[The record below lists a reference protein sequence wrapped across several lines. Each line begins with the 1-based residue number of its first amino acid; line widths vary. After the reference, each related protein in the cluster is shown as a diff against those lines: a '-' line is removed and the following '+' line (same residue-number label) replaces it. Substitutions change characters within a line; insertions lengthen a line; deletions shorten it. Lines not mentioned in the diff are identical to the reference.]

1 MMNGFPSP
9 RPARPMSI
17 KEITNAAEDFEFR
30 TTIPFKYWARSADTL
45 FQEALFALQDRD
57 IRKAYQMLWRH
68 SVLVLQH
75 LKTHPDA
82 KLPENKALTKPLFN
96 RQQKEVFGLL
106 EELKP
111 QIDRDYNEWKS
122 MNASKRTTTTT
133 TTTTADDNDDETAKR
148 PSSYD
153 EFAARDPT
161 LSGNAKIL
169 DAADNQELAVSLAQ
183 RDFKRRDAARKAT
196 RQAGVTEEEERERRK
211 GGRWEDWEQFG
222 GPTTAAT
229 DDDEIRRQIEATRR
243 RLDGTDQGRRDDDG
257 FGQSQA
263 PSYQRPAPP
272 PVASPNYSYHYPSI
286 SRPRAVEW
294 EATPLEPQRT
304 YAPTPPQPPKP
315 PKEGFTT
322 LRQELD
328 AAAAPPP
335 MRPVKDPLPAYEPLT
350 TGTAAAAAAQD
361 VPELPGKE
369 LVAPPSAKERLTFR
383 PAAYLENGD
392 PIRPVFLPTQ
402 LRDRFL
408 SIASENTRKGLE
420 MCGILCGRP
429 VNNALFISCLLIPE
443 QKSTPDTCETENEST
458 MLDYC
463 INEDLLMVGWIH
475 THPTQTC
482 FMSSR
487 DLHTQAGY
495 QVMMPESIAIVC
507 SPRHQPS
514 YGIFRLTNPPGLTHI
529 LQCTKSETFHQHS
542 IDNLY
547 TMAQNPPGHVYHSDK
562 LDFYVKDLRPKR

>member
-1 MMNGFPSP
+1 MNGPLSP

-17 KEITNAAEDFEFR
+17 KEITNAAEYFEFR

-45 FQEALFALQDRD
+45 FQEATFALQDRD

-68 SVLVLQH
+68 SVLVLSH

-82 KLPENKALTKPLFN
+82 KLPENKALTKPLFK
-96 RQQKEVFGLL
+96 RQQEEVFGLL
-106 EELKP
+106 ESLKP
-111 QIDRDYNEWKS
+111 QIDRDYSEWQQ
-122 MNASKRTTTTT
+122 MNASQKK
-133 TTTTADDNDDETAKR
+133 AEPEKR

-196 RQAGVTEEEERERRK
+196 RQAGVSEEEEQERRK

-222 GPTTAAT
+222 NPAAAVAT
-229 DDDEIRRQIEATRR
+229 DEDEIRRQIEATRR
-243 RLDGTDQGRRDDDG
+243 RLDGTDGGRQEDIRT
-257 FGQSQA
+257 SRA
-263 PSYQRPAPP
+263 PVPP
-272 PVASPNYSYHYPSI
+272 PRPPPPSYSYHYPSI

-294 EATPLEPQRT
+294 DSAPLEPKRT
-304 YAPTPPQPPKP
+304 YTPSLPQPPKP
-315 PKEGFTT
+315 PKEDFTI

-328 AAAAPPP
+328 AAPPSRPGKEPLPSYIPPP
-335 MRPVKDPLPAYEPLT
+335 IPDSVPR
-350 TGTAAAAAAQD
+350 D
-361 VPELPGKE
+361 VPELPAKE
-369 LVAPPSAKERLTFR
+369 EMMPPPSAKERLTFR

-402 LRDRFL
+402 LREAFL
-408 SIASENTRKGLE
+408 NIAADNTLKGLE

-429 VNNALFISCLLIPE
+429 VNNALFINCLLIPQ
-443 QKSTPDTCETENEST
+443 QKSTPDTCETENESA

-529 LQCTKSETFHQHS
+529 LQCTQTQTFHQHS
-542 IDNLY
+542 IDDLY
-547 TMAQNPPGHVYHSDK
+547 TTASNPPGHVYHSDK
-562 LDFYVKDLRPKR
+562 LDFYVKDLRPNR

>member
-1 MMNGFPSP
+1 MNGFPSP

-122 MNASKRTTTTT
+122 VNASKRTTT
-133 TTTTADDNDDETAKR
+133 ADDDETAKR

-222 GPTTAAT
+222 GPTTAAM

-263 PSYQRPAPP
+263 PSYQRPAPPPPPP

-328 AAAAPPP
+328 AAAPPP

-350 TGTAAAAAAQD
+350 TGTAAPQD

-369 LVAPPSAKERLTFR
+369 LVAAPSAKERLTFR

>member
-1 MMNGFPSP
+1 MNGPSSP

-45 FQEALFALQDRD
+45 FQEAPKATFALQDRD

-68 SVLVLQH
+68 SVLVLSH

-82 KLPENKALTKPLFN
+82 KLPENKALTKPLFK
-96 RQQKEVFGLL
+96 RQQEEVFGLL
-106 EELKP
+106 ESLKP
-111 QIDRDYNEWKS
+111 QIDRDYNEWQQ
-122 MNASKRTTTTT
+122 MNASQKK
-133 TTTTADDNDDETAKR
+133 AEPEKR

-196 RQAGVTEEEERERRK
+196 RQAGVSEEEEQERRK

-222 GPTTAAT
+222 NPAAAVAT
-229 DDDEIRRQIEATRR
+229 DEDEIRRQIEATRR
-243 RLDGTDQGRRDDDG
+243 RLDGTDGGRQEDTRT
-257 FGQSQA
+257 SRA
-263 PSYQRPAPP
+263 PVPP
-272 PVASPNYSYHYPSI
+272 PRPPPPSYSYHYPSI
-286 SRPRAVEW
+286 TRPRAVEW
-294 EATPLEPQRT
+294 DSAPLEPKRT
-304 YAPTPPQPPKP
+304 YTPSLPQPPKP
-315 PKEGFTT
+315 PKEDFTI

-328 AAAAPPP
+328 AAPPSRPGKEPLPSYMPPP
-335 MRPVKDPLPAYEPLT
+335 ASDSVHR
-350 TGTAAAAAAQD
+350 D
-361 VPELPGKE
+361 VPELPAKE
-369 LVAPPSAKERLTFR
+369 EIMPPSSAKERLTFR

-402 LRDRFL
+402 LREAFL
-408 SIASENTRKGLE
+408 NIAADNTRKGLE

-429 VNNALFISCLLIPE
+429 VNNALFINCLLIPQ
-443 QKSTPDTCETENEST
+443 QKSTPDTCETENESA

-529 LQCTKSETFHQHS
+529 LQCTQTQTFHQHS
-542 IDNLY
+542 IDDLY
-547 TMAQNPPGHVYHSDK
+547 TTASNPPGHVYHSDK
-562 LDFYVKDLRPKR
+562 LDFYVKDLRPNR

>member
-1 MMNGFPSP
+1 MNGPSSP

-45 FQEALFALQDRD
+45 FQEATFALQDRD

-68 SVLVLQH
+68 SILVLSH

-82 KLPENKALTKPLFN
+82 KLPENKALTKPLFK
-96 RQQKEVFGLL
+96 RQQEEVFGLL
-106 EELKP
+106 ESLKP
-111 QIDRDYNEWKS
+111 QIDRDYNEWQQ
-122 MNASKRTTTTT
+122 MNASQKK
-133 TTTTADDNDDETAKR
+133 AEPEKS

-196 RQAGVTEEEERERRK
+196 RQAGVSEEEEQERRK

-222 GPTTAAT
+222 NPAAAVAT
-229 DDDEIRRQIEATRR
+229 DEDEIRRQIEATRR
-243 RLDGTDQGRRDDDG
+243 RLDGTDGGRQEDTRT
-257 FGQSQA
+257 SRA
-263 PSYQRPAPP
+263 PVPP
-272 PVASPNYSYHYPSI
+272 PRPPPPSYSYHYPSI

-294 EATPLEPQRT
+294 DSAPLEPKRT
-304 YAPTPPQPPKP
+304 YTPSLPQPPKP
-315 PKEGFTT
+315 PKEDFTI

-328 AAAAPPP
+328 AAPPSRPGKEPLPLYIPPP
-335 MRPVKDPLPAYEPLT
+335 TPDSVHR
-350 TGTAAAAAAQD
+350 D
-361 VPELPGKE
+361 VPELPAKE
-369 LVAPPSAKERLTFR
+369 EIMPPPSAKERLTFR

-402 LRDRFL
+402 LREAFL
-408 SIASENTRKGLE
+408 NIAADNTRKGLE

-429 VNNALFISCLLIPE
+429 VNNALFINCLLIPQ
-443 QKSTPDTCETENEST
+443 QKSTPDTCETENESA

-529 LQCTKSETFHQHS
+529 LQCTQTQTFHQHS
-542 IDNLY
+542 IDDLY
-547 TMAQNPPGHVYHSDK
+547 TTASNPPGHVYHSDK
-562 LDFYVKDLRPKR
+562 LDFYVKDLRPNR

>member
-1 MMNGFPSP
+1 MNGPSSP

-45 FQEALFALQDRD
+45 FQEATFALQDRD

-68 SVLVLQH
+68 SVLVLSH

-82 KLPENKALTKPLFN
+82 KLPENKALTKPLFK
-96 RQQKEVFGLL
+96 RQQEEVFGLL
-106 EELKP
+106 ESLKP
-111 QIDRDYNEWKS
+111 QIDRDYNEWQQ
-122 MNASKRTTTTT
+122 MNASQKK
-133 TTTTADDNDDETAKR
+133 AEPEKR

-196 RQAGVTEEEERERRK
+196 RQAGVSEEEEQERRK

-222 GPTTAAT
+222 NPAAAVAT
-229 DDDEIRRQIEATRR
+229 EEDEIRRQIEATRR
-243 RLDGTDQGRRDDDG
+243 RLDGTDGGRQEDART
-257 FGQSQA
+257 SRA
-263 PSYQRPAPP
+263 PVPP
-272 PVASPNYSYHYPSI
+272 PRPPPPSYSYHYPSI

-294 EATPLEPQRT
+294 DSAPLEPKRT
-304 YAPTPPQPPKP
+304 YTPSLPQPPKP
-315 PKEGFTT
+315 PKEDFTI

-328 AAAAPPP
+328 AAPPSRPGKEPLPSYIPPP
-335 MRPVKDPLPAYEPLT
+335 TPDSVHR
-350 TGTAAAAAAQD
+350 D
-361 VPELPGKE
+361 VPELPAKE
-369 LVAPPSAKERLTFR
+369 EIMPPPAAKERLTFR

-402 LRDRFL
+402 LREAFL
-408 SIASENTRKGLE
+408 NIAADNTRKGLE

-429 VNNALFISCLLIPE
+429 VNNALFINCLLIPQ
-443 QKSTPDTCETENEST
+443 QKSTPDTCETENESA

-529 LQCTKSETFHQHS
+529 LQCTQTQTFHQHS
-542 IDNLY
+542 IDDLY
-547 TMAQNPPGHVYHSDK
+547 TTASNPPGHVYHSDK
-562 LDFYVKDLRPKR
+562 LDFYVKDLRPNR

>member
-1 MMNGFPSP
+1 MNGPSSP

-17 KEITNAAEDFEFR
+17 KEITLAAEDFDFR

-45 FQEALFALQDRD
+45 FQEATFALQDRD

-68 SVLVLQH
+68 SILVLTH

-82 KLPENKALTKPLFN
+82 KLPENKALTKPLFD
-96 RQQKEVFGLL
+96 RQNKEVFGLL

-111 QIDRDYNEWKS
+111 QIDRDYKEWQS
-122 MNASKRTTTTT
+122 MSASKQRE
-133 TTTTADDNDDETAKR
+133 DDEFTTR
-148 PSSYD
+148 PTSYN

-183 RDFKRRDAARKAT
+183 RDYKRRDAARRAT
-196 RQAGVTEEEERERRK
+196 RQAGVSAEEEQERRK
-211 GGRWEDWEQFG
+211 GGRWEDWEQFSS
-222 GPTTAAT
+222 PATAASEEE
-229 DDDEIRRQIEATRR
+229 DIRRQIEATRR
-243 RLDGTDQGRRDDDG
+243 RLDGTDGGRDEDT
-257 FGQSQA
+257 FNTSQA
-263 PSYQRPAPP
+263 SNYQGQVPPLRAPPSY
-272 PVASPNYSYHYPSI
+272 SYNYPSI
-286 SRPRAVEW
+286 SRPRALEW
-294 EATPLEPQRT
+294 EASPLEPQRT
-304 YAPTPPQPPKP
+304 YTPPPPQPPKP
-315 PKEGFTT
+315 PKEDFTMM
-322 LRQELD
+322 RQELD
-328 AAAAPPP
+328 AAPP
-335 MRPVKDPLPAYEPLT
+335 MRPSKEPLT
-350 TGTAAAAAAQD
+350 SYRPPSTANALQGG
-361 VPELPGKE
+361 VPELPAKE
-369 LVAPPSAKERLTFR
+369 EVMPPAAKERLAFK

-402 LRDRFL
+402 LRDTFL
-408 SIASENTRKGLE
+408 NIASENTRRGLE

-443 QKSTPDTCETENEST
+443 QKCTPDTCETENESS

-463 INEDLLMVGWIH
+463 INEDLLVVGWIH

-507 SPRHQPS
+507 SPRHSPS
-514 YGIFRLTNPPGLTHI
+514 YGIFRLTNPPGLPHI
-529 LQCTKSETFHQHS
+529 LQCTASETFHQHS

-547 TMAQNPPGHVYHSDK
+547 TGAKNPPGHVYHSEK

>member
-1 MMNGFPSP
+1 MNGPSSP

-17 KEITNAAEDFEFR
+17 KEITDAAEDFEFR

-45 FQEALFALQDRD
+45 FQEATFALQDRD
-57 IRKAYQMLWRH
+57 VRKAYQMLWRH
-68 SVLVLQH
+68 SILVLQH

-96 RQQKEVFGLL
+96 RQQKEVFALL
-106 EELKP
+106 EGLKP
-111 QIDRDYNEWKS
+111 QIDRDYNEWRL
-122 MNASKRTTTTT
+122 MTASKKK
-133 TTTTADDNDDETAKR
+133 ADDETAKR

-196 RQAGVTEEEERERRK
+196 RQAGVSEEEEQERRK

-222 GPTTAAT
+222 GPATAATVATT
-229 DDDEIRRQIEATRR
+229 DDDEIRGQIEATRR
-243 RLDGTDQGRRDDDG
+243 RLDGTDQGRDDASARY
-257 FGQSQA
+257 SQA
-263 PSYQRPAPP
+263 SYRSSVPPPRAPP
-272 PVASPNYSYHYPSI
+272 SHSYNYPSI

-294 EATPLEPQRT
+294 EATPLEPQRAYT
-304 YAPTPPQPPKP
+304 PQPPQPPKP
-315 PKEGFTT
+315 PKEDFTT

-328 AAAAPPP
+328 AAAPP
-335 MRPVKDPLPAYEPLT
+335 MRPGKDPLPSYESASAGMLR
-350 TGTAAAAAAQD
+350 QD
-361 VPELPGKE
+361 VPELPAKE
-369 LVAPPSAKERLTFR
+369 EVVAPSAKERLTFR

-402 LRDRFL
+402 LKDKFL

-495 QVMMPESIAIVC
+495 QVMMPESIAI
-507 SPRHQPS
+507 
-514 YGIFRLTNPPGLTHI
+514 
-529 LQCTKSETFHQHS
+529 CTRSETFHQHS

-547 TMAQNPPGHVYHSDK
+547 TKAQNPPGHVYHSDK
-562 LDFYVKDLRPKR
+562 LDFYVKDLRPNQ

>member
-1 MMNGFPSP
+1 MNGPSSP

-45 FQEALFALQDRD
+45 FQEATFALQDRD

-68 SVLVLQH
+68 SVLVLSH

-82 KLPENKALTKPLFN
+82 KLPENKALTKPLFK
-96 RQQKEVFGLL
+96 RQQEEVFGLL
-106 EELKP
+106 ESLKP
-111 QIDRDYNEWKS
+111 QIDRDYNEWQQ
-122 MNASKRTTTTT
+122 MNASQKK
-133 TTTTADDNDDETAKR
+133 AEPEKR

-196 RQAGVTEEEERERRK
+196 RQAGVSEEEEQERRK

-222 GPTTAAT
+222 NPAAAVAT
-229 DDDEIRRQIEATRR
+229 DEDEIRRQIEATRR
-243 RLDGTDQGRRDDDG
+243 RLDGTDGGRQEDTRT
-257 FGQSQA
+257 SRA
-263 PSYQRPAPP
+263 PVPP
-272 PVASPNYSYHYPSI
+272 PRPPPPSYSYHYPSI

-294 EATPLEPQRT
+294 DSAPLEPKRT
-304 YAPTPPQPPKP
+304 YTPSLPQPPKP
-315 PKEGFTT
+315 PKEDFTI

-328 AAAAPPP
+328 AAPPSRPGKEPLPSYIPPP
-335 MRPVKDPLPAYEPLT
+335 TPDSVHR
-350 TGTAAAAAAQD
+350 D
-361 VPELPGKE
+361 VPELPAKE
-369 LVAPPSAKERLTFR
+369 EIMPPPSAKERLTFR

-402 LRDRFL
+402 LREAFL
-408 SIASENTRKGLE
+408 NIAADNTRKGLE

-429 VNNALFISCLLIPE
+429 VNNALFINCLLIPQ
-443 QKSTPDTCETENEST
+443 QKSTPDTCETENESA

-529 LQCTKSETFHQHS
+529 LQCTQTQTFHQHS
-542 IDNLY
+542 IDDLY
-547 TMAQNPPGHVYHSDK
+547 TTASNPPGHVYHSDK
-562 LDFYVKDLRPKR
+562 LDFYVKDLRPNR

>member
-1 MMNGFPSP
+1 MNGPSSP

-45 FQEALFALQDRD
+45 FQEAPKATFALQDRD

-68 SVLVLQH
+68 SVLVLSH

-82 KLPENKALTKPLFN
+82 KLPENKALTKPLFK
-96 RQQKEVFGLL
+96 RQQEEVFGLL
-106 EELKP
+106 ESLKP
-111 QIDRDYNEWKS
+111 QIDRDYNEWQQ
-122 MNASKRTTTTT
+122 MNASQKK
-133 TTTTADDNDDETAKR
+133 AEPEKR

-196 RQAGVTEEEERERRK
+196 RQAGVSEEEEQERRK

-222 GPTTAAT
+222 NPAAAVAT
-229 DDDEIRRQIEATRR
+229 DEDEIRRQIEATRR
-243 RLDGTDQGRRDDDG
+243 RLDGTDGGRQEDTRT
-257 FGQSQA
+257 SRA
-263 PSYQRPAPP
+263 PVPP
-272 PVASPNYSYHYPSI
+272 PRPPPPSYSYHYPSI

-294 EATPLEPQRT
+294 DSAPLEPKRT
-304 YAPTPPQPPKP
+304 YTPSLPQPPKP
-315 PKEGFTT
+315 PKEDFTI

-328 AAAAPPP
+328 AAPPSRPGKEPLPSYIPPP
-335 MRPVKDPLPAYEPLT
+335 TPDSVHR
-350 TGTAAAAAAQD
+350 D
-361 VPELPGKE
+361 VPELPAKE
-369 LVAPPSAKERLTFR
+369 EIMPPPSAKERLTFR

-402 LRDRFL
+402 LREAFL
-408 SIASENTRKGLE
+408 NIAADNTRKGLE

-429 VNNALFISCLLIPE
+429 VNNALFINCLLIPQ
-443 QKSTPDTCETENEST
+443 QKSTPDTCETENESA

-529 LQCTKSETFHQHS
+529 LQCTQTQTFHQHS
-542 IDNLY
+542 IDDLY
-547 TMAQNPPGHVYHSDK
+547 TTASNPPGHVYHSDK
-562 LDFYVKDLRPKR
+562 LDFYVKDLRPNR

>member
-1 MMNGFPSP
+1 
-9 RPARPMSI
+9 
-17 KEITNAAEDFEFR
+17 
-30 TTIPFKYWARSADTL
+30 
-45 FQEALFALQDRD
+45 
-57 IRKAYQMLWRH
+57 MLWRH
-68 SVLVLQH
+68 SVLVLSH

-82 KLPENKALTKPLFN
+82 KLPENKALTKPLFK
-96 RQQKEVFGLL
+96 RQQEEVFGLL
-106 EELKP
+106 ESLKP
-111 QIDRDYNEWKS
+111 QIDHDYNEWQQ
-122 MNASKRTTTTT
+122 MNASQKK
-133 TTTTADDNDDETAKR
+133 AEPEKR

-153 EFAARDPT
+153 AFAARDPT

-196 RQAGVTEEEERERRK
+196 RQAGVSEEEEQERRK

-222 GPTTAAT
+222 NPAAAVAT
-229 DDDEIRRQIEATRR
+229 DEDEIRRQIEATRR
-243 RLDGTDQGRRDDDG
+243 RLDGTDGGRQEDTRT
-257 FGQSQA
+257 SRA
-263 PSYQRPAPP
+263 PVPP
-272 PVASPNYSYHYPSI
+272 PRPPPPSYSYHYPSI

-294 EATPLEPQRT
+294 DSAPLEPKRT
-304 YAPTPPQPPKP
+304 YTPSLPQPPKP
-315 PKEGFTT
+315 PKEDFTI

-328 AAAAPPP
+328 AAPPSRPGKEPLPSYIPPP
-335 MRPVKDPLPAYEPLT
+335 IPDSVPR
-350 TGTAAAAAAQD
+350 D
-361 VPELPGKE
+361 VPELPAKE
-369 LVAPPSAKERLTFR
+369 EIMPPQSAKERLTFR

-402 LRDRFL
+402 LREAFL
-408 SIASENTRKGLE
+408 NIAADNTRKGLE

-429 VNNALFISCLLIPE
+429 VNNALFINCLLIPQ
-443 QKSTPDTCETENEST
+443 QKSTPDTCETENESA

-514 YGIFRLTNPPGLTHI
+514 YVISLLPP
-529 LQCTKSETFHQHS
+529 EFE
-542 IDNLY
+542 
-547 TMAQNPPGHVYHSDK
+547 
-562 LDFYVKDLRPKR
+562 

>member
-1 MMNGFPSP
+1 MMNGPPSQ
-9 RPARPMSI
+9 RPARPMSV

-122 MNASKRTTTTT
+122 MNASQRT
-133 TTTTADDNDDETAKR
+133 ADDETAKR

-153 EFAARDPT
+153 GFAARDPT

-183 RDFKRRDAARKAT
+183 RDFKRRDAARRAT
-196 RQAGVTEEEERERRK
+196 RQAGVTEEEEQERRK
-211 GGRWEDWEQFG
+211 GGRWEDWEQLSS
-222 GPTTAAT
+222 PT

-243 RLDGTDQGRRDDDG
+243 RLDGADQGRDDDSLR
-257 FGQSQA
+257 QSQA
-263 PSYQRPAPP
+263 PSYGRPAPP
-272 PVASPNYSYHYPSI
+272 PNFSYHYPSI
-286 SRPRAVEW
+286 SRPRTLEW
-294 EATPLEPQRT
+294 EATPLEPRRA
-304 YAPTPPQPPKP
+304 YGPIPPQPPKP
-315 PKEGFTT
+315 PKEDFTI

-328 AAAAPPP
+328 AAPP
-335 MRPVKDPLPAYEPLT
+335 MRPGKTPLPSYEPSH
-350 TGTAAAAAAQD
+350 D
-361 VPELPGKE
+361 IPELPAKE
-369 LVAPPSAKERLTFR
+369 LAAAPSAKERLTFR

-402 LRDRFL
+402 LRDTFL

-443 QKSTPDTCETENEST
+443 QKSTPDTCETENESS

-547 TMAQNPPGHVYHSDK
+547 TKAQNPPGHVYHSDK
-562 LDFYVKDLRPKR
+562 LDFYVKDLRPNR

>member
-1 MMNGFPSP
+1 MNGPSSP

-45 FQEALFALQDRD
+45 FQEATFALQDRD

-68 SVLVLQH
+68 SVLVLSH

-82 KLPENKALTKPLFN
+82 KLPENKALTKPLFK
-96 RQQKEVFGLL
+96 RQQEEVFGLL
-106 EELKP
+106 ESLKP
-111 QIDRDYNEWKS
+111 QIDRDYNEWQQ
-122 MNASKRTTTTT
+122 MNASQKK
-133 TTTTADDNDDETAKR
+133 AEPEKR

-196 RQAGVTEEEERERRK
+196 RQAGVSEEEEQERRK

-222 GPTTAAT
+222 NPAAAVAT
-229 DDDEIRRQIEATRR
+229 DEDEIRRQIEATRR
-243 RLDGTDQGRRDDDG
+243 RLDGTDGGRQEDTRT
-257 FGQSQA
+257 SRA
-263 PSYQRPAPP
+263 PVPP
-272 PVASPNYSYHYPSI
+272 PRPPPPSYSYHYPSI

-294 EATPLEPQRT
+294 DSAPLEPKRT
-304 YAPTPPQPPKP
+304 YTASLPQPPKP
-315 PKEGFTT
+315 PKEDFTI

-328 AAAAPPP
+328 AAPPSRPGKEPLPSYLPPP
-335 MRPVKDPLPAYEPLT
+335 TPDSSHR
-350 TGTAAAAAAQD
+350 D
-361 VPELPGKE
+361 VPELPAKE
-369 LVAPPSAKERLTFR
+369 EIMPPPSAKERLTFR

-402 LRDRFL
+402 LREAFL
-408 SIASENTRKGLE
+408 NIAADNTRKGLE

-429 VNNALFISCLLIPE
+429 VNNALFINCLLIPQ
-443 QKSTPDTCETENEST
+443 QKSTPDTCETENESA

-529 LQCTKSETFHQHS
+529 LQCTQTQTFHQHS
-542 IDNLY
+542 IDDLY
-547 TMAQNPPGHVYHSDK
+547 TTASNPPGHVYHSDK
-562 LDFYVKDLRPKR
+562 LDFYVKDLRPNR

>member
-1 MMNGFPSP
+1 MNGPTSP

-17 KEITNAAEDFEFR
+17 KEITHAAEDFEFR

-45 FQEALFALQDRD
+45 FQEATFALQDHD

-68 SVLVLQH
+68 SVLVLNH

-106 EELKP
+106 ESLKP
-111 QIDRDYNEWKS
+111 QIDRDYNEWQL
-122 MNASKRTTTTT
+122 MNASKKK
-133 TTTTADDNDDETAKR
+133 ADDEESTQR
-148 PSSYD
+148 PSSY
-153 EFAARDPT
+153 EGFAARDPT

-183 RDFKRRDAARKAT
+183 RDFRRRDAARKAT
-196 RQAGVTEEEERERRK
+196 RQAGVSEEEEQERRK

-222 GPTTAAT
+222 GSAT
-229 DDDEIRRQIEATRR
+229 DEDEIRKQIEATRR
-243 RLDGTDQGRRDDDG
+243 RLDGTDGGRNEDSYRDSRG
-257 FGQSQA
+257 SAYHSQA
-263 PSYQRPAPP
+263 PPPRPP
-272 PVASPNYSYHYPSI
+272 PSYSYHYPSI

-294 EATPLEPQRT
+294 DATPLEPQRT
-304 YAPTPPQPPKP
+304 YTPPPQHQPPRP
-315 PKEGFTT
+315 PKGDFTVP
-322 LRQELD
+322 RQELD
-328 AAAAPPP
+328 AAPPS
-335 MRPVKDPLPAYEPLT
+335 RPGKEPLSAYQPSPT
-350 TGTAAAAAAQD
+350 PDQRHGD
-361 VPELPGKE
+361 VPELPAKE
-369 LVAPPSAKERLTFR
+369 EIVTPAAKERLTFR

-402 LRDRFL
+402 LRQAFL
-408 SIASENTRKGLE
+408 DIAAENTRKGLE

-429 VNNALFISCLLIPE
+429 VNNALFISCLIIPE
-443 QKSTPDTCETENEST
+443 QKSTPDTCETENESG

-507 SPRHQPS
+507 APRHSPS

-542 IDNLY
+542 VDNLY
-547 TMAQNPPGHVYHSDK
+547 TGAKNPPGHVYHSDK
-562 LDFYVKDLRPKR
+562 LEFYVKDLRPNR

>member
-1 MMNGFPSP
+1 MNGPSSP

-45 FQEALFALQDRD
+45 FQEATFALQDRD

-68 SVLVLQH
+68 SVLVLSH

-82 KLPENKALTKPLFN
+82 KLPENKALTKPLFK
-96 RQQKEVFGLL
+96 RQQEEVFGLL
-106 EELKP
+106 ESLKP
-111 QIDRDYNEWKS
+111 QIDRDYNEWQQ
-122 MNASKRTTTTT
+122 MNASQKK
-133 TTTTADDNDDETAKR
+133 AEPEKR

-196 RQAGVTEEEERERRK
+196 RQAGVSEEEEQERRK

-222 GPTTAAT
+222 NPAAAVAT
-229 DDDEIRRQIEATRR
+229 DEDEIRRQIEATRR
-243 RLDGTDQGRRDDDG
+243 RLDGTDGGRQEDTRT
-257 FGQSQA
+257 SRA
-263 PSYQRPAPP
+263 PVPP
-272 PVASPNYSYHYPSI
+272 PRPPPPSYSYHYPSI
-286 SRPRAVEW
+286 TRPRAVEW
-294 EATPLEPQRT
+294 DSAPLEPKRT
-304 YAPTPPQPPKP
+304 YTPSLPQPPKP
-315 PKEGFTT
+315 PKEDFTI

-328 AAAAPPP
+328 AAPPSRPGKEPLPSYMPPP
-335 MRPVKDPLPAYEPLT
+335 ASDSVHR
-350 TGTAAAAAAQD
+350 D
-361 VPELPGKE
+361 VPELPAKE
-369 LVAPPSAKERLTFR
+369 EIMPPSSAKERLTFR

-402 LRDRFL
+402 LREAFL
-408 SIASENTRKGLE
+408 NIAADNTRKGLE

-429 VNNALFISCLLIPE
+429 VNNALFINCLLIPQ
-443 QKSTPDTCETENEST
+443 QKSTPDTCETENESA

-529 LQCTKSETFHQHS
+529 LQCTQTQTFHQHS
-542 IDNLY
+542 IDDLY
-547 TMAQNPPGHVYHSDK
+547 TTASNPPGHVYHSDK
-562 LDFYVKDLRPKR
+562 LDFYVKDLRPNR

>member
-1 MMNGFPSP
+1 MNGPSSP

-45 FQEALFALQDRD
+45 FQEATFALQDRD

-68 SVLVLQH
+68 SVLVLSH

-82 KLPENKALTKPLFN
+82 KLPENKALTKPLFK
-96 RQQKEVFGLL
+96 RQQEEVFGLL
-106 EELKP
+106 ESLKP
-111 QIDRDYNEWKS
+111 QIDHDYNEWQQ
-122 MNASKRTTTTT
+122 MNASQKK
-133 TTTTADDNDDETAKR
+133 AEPEKR

-153 EFAARDPT
+153 AFAARDPT

-196 RQAGVTEEEERERRK
+196 RQAGVSEEEEQERRK

-222 GPTTAAT
+222 NPAAAVAT
-229 DDDEIRRQIEATRR
+229 DEDEIRRQIEATRR
-243 RLDGTDQGRRDDDG
+243 RLDGTDGGRQEDTRT
-257 FGQSQA
+257 SRA
-263 PSYQRPAPP
+263 PVPP
-272 PVASPNYSYHYPSI
+272 PRPPPPSYSYHYPSI

-294 EATPLEPQRT
+294 DSAPLEPKRT
-304 YAPTPPQPPKP
+304 YTPSLPQPPKP
-315 PKEGFTT
+315 PKEDFTI

-328 AAAAPPP
+328 AAPPSRPGKEPLPSYIPPP
-335 MRPVKDPLPAYEPLT
+335 IPDSVPR
-350 TGTAAAAAAQD
+350 D
-361 VPELPGKE
+361 VPELPAKE
-369 LVAPPSAKERLTFR
+369 EIMPPQSAKERLTFR

-402 LRDRFL
+402 LREAFL
-408 SIASENTRKGLE
+408 NIAADNTRKGLE

-429 VNNALFISCLLIPE
+429 VNNALFINCLLIPQ
-443 QKSTPDTCETENEST
+443 QKSTPDTCETENESA

-529 LQCTKSETFHQHS
+529 LQCTQTQTFHQHS
-542 IDNLY
+542 IDDLY
-547 TMAQNPPGHVYHSDK
+547 TTASNPPGHVYHSDK
-562 LDFYVKDLRPKR
+562 LDFYVKDLRPNR

>member
-1 MMNGFPSP
+1 MNGPSSP

-45 FQEALFALQDRD
+45 FQEAPKATFALQDRD

-68 SVLVLQH
+68 SVLVLSH

-82 KLPENKALTKPLFN
+82 KLPENKALTKPLFK
-96 RQQKEVFGLL
+96 RQQEEVFGLL
-106 EELKP
+106 ESLKP
-111 QIDRDYNEWKS
+111 QIDRDYNEWQQ
-122 MNASKRTTTTT
+122 MNAYQKK
-133 TTTTADDNDDETAKR
+133 AEPEKR

-196 RQAGVTEEEERERRK
+196 RQAGVSEEEEQERRK

-222 GPTTAAT
+222 NPAAGVAT
-229 DDDEIRRQIEATRR
+229 DEDEIRRQIEATRR
-243 RLDGTDQGRRDDDG
+243 RLDGTDGGRQEDTRT
-257 FGQSQA
+257 SRA
-263 PSYQRPAPP
+263 PVPP
-272 PVASPNYSYHYPSI
+272 PRPPPPSYSYHYPSI

-294 EATPLEPQRT
+294 DSAPLEPKRT
-304 YAPTPPQPPKP
+304 YTPSLPQPPKP
-315 PKEGFTT
+315 PKEDFTV

-328 AAAAPPP
+328 AAPPSRPGKEPLPSYMPPP
-335 MRPVKDPLPAYEPLT
+335 TPDSGHR
-350 TGTAAAAAAQD
+350 D
-361 VPELPGKE
+361 VPELPAKE
-369 LVAPPSAKERLTFR
+369 EIMPPPSAKERLTFR

-402 LRDRFL
+402 LREAFL
-408 SIASENTRKGLE
+408 NIAADNTRKGLE

-429 VNNALFISCLLIPE
+429 VNNALFINCLLIPQ
-443 QKSTPDTCETENEST
+443 QKSTPDTCETENESA

-529 LQCTKSETFHQHS
+529 LQCTQTQTFHQHS
-542 IDNLY
+542 IDDLY
-547 TMAQNPPGHVYHSDK
+547 TTASNPPGHVYHSDK
-562 LDFYVKDLRPKR
+562 LDFYVKDLRPNR

>member
-1 MMNGFPSP
+1 MNGPSSP

-45 FQEALFALQDRD
+45 FQEATFALQDRD

-68 SVLVLQH
+68 SILVLQH

-96 RQQKEVFGLL
+96 RQQQEVFGLL
-106 EELKP
+106 EALKP
-111 QIDRDYNEWKS
+111 QIDKDYKEWEL
-122 MNASKRTTTTT
+122 MNASKKK
-133 TTTTADDNDDETAKR
+133 AEEDEPPKR

-183 RDFKRRDAARKAT
+183 RDFKRRDAARRAT
-196 RQAGVTEEEERERRK
+196 RQAGVSEEEEQERRK

-222 GPTTAAT
+222 SPVAQSEEE
-229 DDDEIRRQIEATRR
+229 DIRRQIEATRR
-243 RLDGTDQGRRDDDG
+243 RLDGTDGSHIEVGSTR
-257 FGQSQA
+257 A
-263 PSYQRPAPP
+263 PVPP
-272 PVASPNYSYHYPSI
+272 PRPPPSYSYHYPSI

-294 EATPLEPQRT
+294 EAAPLEPQRV
-304 YAPTPPQPPKP
+304 YSQPPPQPPKP
-315 PKEGFTT
+315 PKEDYTT

-328 AAAAPPP
+328 AAPPLRPIKEPLQSYRPAPPTP
-335 MRPVKDPLPAYEPLT
+335 GSAPPS
-350 TGTAAAAAAQD
+350 D
-361 VPELPGKE
+361 VPELPAKE
-369 LVAPPSAKERLTFR
+369 EITPAAKERLTFR

-402 LRDRFL
+402 LKDAFL
-408 SIASENTRKGLE
+408 NIAADNTRKGLE

-429 VNNALFISCLLIPE
+429 VNNALFISCLVIPE
-443 QKSTPDTCETENEST
+443 QKSTPDTCETENESA

-463 INEDLLMVGWIH
+463 INEDLLMIGWIH

-507 SPRHQPS
+507 SPRHSPS

-547 TMAQNPPGHVYHSDK
+547 TGARNPPGHVYHSDK
-562 LDFYVKDLRPKR
+562 LDFYVKDLRPNR

>member
-1 MMNGFPSP
+1 MNGPSSP

-45 FQEALFALQDRD
+45 FQEAPKATFALQDRD

-68 SVLVLQH
+68 SVLVLSH

-82 KLPENKALTKPLFN
+82 KLPENKALTKPLFK
-96 RQQKEVFGLL
+96 RQQEEVFGLL
-106 EELKP
+106 ESLKP
-111 QIDRDYNEWKS
+111 QIDRDYDEWQQ
-122 MNASKRTTTTT
+122 MNASQKK
-133 TTTTADDNDDETAKR
+133 AEPEKR

-196 RQAGVTEEEERERRK
+196 RQAGVSEEEEQERRK

-222 GPTTAAT
+222 NPAAAVAT
-229 DDDEIRRQIEATRR
+229 DEDEIRRQIEATRR
-243 RLDGTDQGRRDDDG
+243 RLDGTDGGRQEDTRT
-257 FGQSQA
+257 SRA
-263 PSYQRPAPP
+263 PIPP
-272 PVASPNYSYHYPSI
+272 PRPPPPSYSYHYPSI

-294 EATPLEPQRT
+294 DSAPLEPKRT
-304 YAPTPPQPPKP
+304 FTPSLPQPPKP
-315 PKEGFTT
+315 PKEDFTI

-328 AAAAPPP
+328 AAPPSRPGKEPLLSYIPPP
-335 MRPVKDPLPAYEPLT
+335 TPDSVHR
-350 TGTAAAAAAQD
+350 D
-361 VPELPGKE
+361 VPELPAKE
-369 LVAPPSAKERLTFR
+369 EIMPPPSAKERLTFR

-402 LRDRFL
+402 LREAFL
-408 SIASENTRKGLE
+408 NIAADNTRKGLE

-429 VNNALFISCLLIPE
+429 VNNALFINCLLIPQ
-443 QKSTPDTCETENEST
+443 QKSTPDTCETENESA

-529 LQCTKSETFHQHS
+529 LQCTQTQTFHQHS
-542 IDNLY
+542 IDDLY
-547 TMAQNPPGHVYHSDK
+547 TTASNPPGHVYHSDK
-562 LDFYVKDLRPKR
+562 LDFYVKDLRPNR

>member
-1 MMNGFPSP
+1 MNGPSSP

-45 FQEALFALQDRD
+45 FQEAPKATFALQDRD

-68 SVLVLQH
+68 SVLVLSH

-82 KLPENKALTKPLFN
+82 KLPENKALTKPLFK
-96 RQQKEVFGLL
+96 RQQEEVFGLL
-106 EELKP
+106 ESLKP
-111 QIDRDYNEWKS
+111 QIDRDYNEWQQ
-122 MNASKRTTTTT
+122 MNASQKK
-133 TTTTADDNDDETAKR
+133 AEPEKR

-196 RQAGVTEEEERERRK
+196 RQAGVSEEEEQERRK

-222 GPTTAAT
+222 NPAAAVAT
-229 DDDEIRRQIEATRR
+229 DEDEIRRQIEATRR
-243 RLDGTDQGRRDDDG
+243 RLDGTDEGRQEDIRT
-257 FGQSQA
+257 SRA
-263 PSYQRPAPP
+263 PVPP
-272 PVASPNYSYHYPSI
+272 PRPPPPSYSYHYPSI

-294 EATPLEPQRT
+294 DSAPLEPKRT
-304 YAPTPPQPPKP
+304 YTPSLPQPPKP
-315 PKEGFTT
+315 PKEDFTI

-328 AAAAPPP
+328 AAPPSRPGKEPLPSYIPPP
-335 MRPVKDPLPAYEPLT
+335 TPDSVHR
-350 TGTAAAAAAQD
+350 D
-361 VPELPGKE
+361 VPELPAKE
-369 LVAPPSAKERLTFR
+369 EIMPPPSAKERLTFR

-402 LRDRFL
+402 LREAFL
-408 SIASENTRKGLE
+408 NIAADNTRKGLE

-429 VNNALFISCLLIPE
+429 VNNALFINCLLIPQ
-443 QKSTPDTCETENEST
+443 QKSTPDTCETENESA

-529 LQCTKSETFHQHS
+529 LQCTQTQTFHQHS
-542 IDNLY
+542 IDDLY
-547 TMAQNPPGHVYHSDK
+547 TTASNPPGHVYHSDK
-562 LDFYVKDLRPKR
+562 LDFYVKDLRPNR

>member
-1 MMNGFPSP
+1 MNGLPSP
-9 RPARPMSI
+9 QPARPMSI
-17 KEITNAAEDFEFR
+17 KEIIDAAEDFEFR

-111 QIDRDYNEWKS
+111 QIESEYNEWKS
-122 MNASKRTTTTT
+122 TNASRRP
-133 TTTTADDNDDETAKR
+133 ADDETAKR
-148 PSSYD
+148 PTSYD

-183 RDFKRRDAARKAT
+183 RDFRRRDAARKAT
-196 RQAGVTEEEERERRK
+196 RQAGVTEEEEQERRK
-211 GGRWEDWEQFG
+211 GGRWEHWEQFG
-222 GPTTAAT
+222 NPATAAT

-243 RLDGTDQGRRDDDG
+243 RLDGTGQGRDDES
-257 FGQSQA
+257 FRQPQSQA
-263 PSYQRPAPP
+263 SSHQRPAPP
-272 PVASPNYSYHYPSI
+272 SYSYHYPSI

-294 EATPLEPQRT
+294 ETTPLEPQRP

-315 PKEGFTT
+315 PKEDFTMP
-322 LRQELD
+322 RQELD
-328 AAAAPPP
+328 AAPP
-335 MRPVKDPLPAYEPLT
+335 MRPSKDPLPSYVPLS
-350 TGTAAAAAAQD
+350 TGTVPQD
-361 VPELPGKE
+361 VPELPAKE
-369 LVAPPSAKERLTFR
+369 WVDAPPAKERLTFR

-402 LRDRFL
+402 LRDTFL
-408 SIASENTRKGLE
+408 SIASDNTRRGLE

-547 TMAQNPPGHVYHSDK
+547 TKAQNPPGHVYHSDK
-562 LDFYVKDLRPKR
+562 LDFYVKDLRPER

>member
-1 MMNGFPSP
+1 MNGPSSP
-9 RPARPMSI
+9 RPARPMSA
-17 KEITNAAEDFEFR
+17 KEITDAAEDFEFR

-45 FQEALFALQDRD
+45 FQEATFALQDRD

-68 SVLVLQH
+68 SILVLNH

-82 KLPENKALTKPLFN
+82 KLPENKALTKPLSQ
-96 RQQKEVFGLL
+96 RQRSEVFGLL

-111 QIDRDYNEWKS
+111 QIDREYNEWQL
-122 MNASKRTTTTT
+122 MNTSKKK
-133 TTTTADDNDDETAKR
+133 ADAESAKR
-148 PSSYD
+148 PASYD

-183 RDFKRRDAARKAT
+183 RDYKRRDAARRAT
-196 RQAGVTEEEERERRK
+196 RQAGVTEEEEQERRK
-211 GGRWEDWEQFG
+211 GGRWEDWEQFS
-222 GPTTAAT
+222 GPAGVVT

-243 RLDGTDQGRRDDDG
+243 RLDGSDG
-257 FGQSQA
+257 HVRSNYRSTAG
-263 PSYQRPAPP
+263 PIPP
-272 PVASPNYSYHYPSI
+272 PRPPRPPSTYSYNYPSV
-286 SRPRAVEW
+286 SKPRPVEW
-294 EATPLEPQRT
+294 EAAPPQQPYRP
-304 YAPTPPQPPKP
+304 YSQPPQPPKP
-315 PKEGFTT
+315 PKEDFTT
-322 LRQELD
+322 MRQELD
-328 AAAAPPP
+328 AAPP
-335 MRPVKDPLPAYEPLT
+335 MRPGKEPLVYRPPPT
-350 TGTAAAAAAQD
+350 PEVLPRD
-361 VPELPGKE
+361 VPELPAKE
-369 LVAPPSAKERLTFR
+369 EITPTTSAALKERLTFR

-402 LRDRFL
+402 LKDAFL
-408 SIASENTRKGLE
+408 NIAADNTRQGLE

-443 QKSTPDTCETENEST
+443 QKSTPDTCETENESA

-507 SPRHQPS
+507 SPRHNPS

-542 IDNLY
+542 IDGLY
-547 TMAQNPPGHVYHSDK
+547 TGARNPPGHVYHSDK
-562 LDFYVKDLRPKR
+562 LDFYVKDLRPNQ

>member
-1 MMNGFPSP
+1 MNGPSSP

-45 FQEALFALQDRD
+45 FQEAPKATFALQDRD

-68 SVLVLQH
+68 SVLVLSH

-82 KLPENKALTKPLFN
+82 KLPENKALTKPLFK
-96 RQQKEVFGLL
+96 RQQEEVFGLL
-106 EELKP
+106 ESLKP
-111 QIDRDYNEWKS
+111 QIDRDYNEWQQ
-122 MNASKRTTTTT
+122 MNASQKKP
-133 TTTTADDNDDETAKR
+133 EPEKR

-196 RQAGVTEEEERERRK
+196 RQAGVSEEEEQERRK

-222 GPTTAAT
+222 NPAAAVAT
-229 DDDEIRRQIEATRR
+229 DEDEIRRQIEATRR
-243 RLDGTDQGRRDDDG
+243 RLDGTDGGRQEDTRT
-257 FGQSQA
+257 SRA
-263 PSYQRPAPP
+263 PVPP
-272 PVASPNYSYHYPSI
+272 PRPPPPSYSYHYPSI

-294 EATPLEPQRT
+294 DSAPLEPKRT
-304 YAPTPPQPPKP
+304 YTPSLPQPPKP
-315 PKEGFTT
+315 PKEDFTI

-328 AAAAPPP
+328 AAPPSRPGKEPLPSYIPPP
-335 MRPVKDPLPAYEPLT
+335 TPDSVPR
-350 TGTAAAAAAQD
+350 D
-361 VPELPGKE
+361 VPELP
-369 LVAPPSAKERLTFR
+369 AKERLTFR

-402 LRDRFL
+402 LQEAFL
-408 SIASENTRKGLE
+408 NIAADNTRKGLE

-429 VNNALFISCLLIPE
+429 VNNALFINCLLIPQ
-443 QKSTPDTCETENEST
+443 QKSTPDTCETENESA

-529 LQCTKSETFHQHS
+529 LQCTQTQTFHQHS
-542 IDNLY
+542 IDDLY
-547 TMAQNPPGHVYHSDK
+547 TTASNPPGHVYHSDK
-562 LDFYVKDLRPKR
+562 LDFYVKDLRPNR

>member
-1 MMNGFPSP
+1 MNGPSSP

-45 FQEALFALQDRD
+45 FQEATFALQDRD

-68 SVLVLQH
+68 SILVLSH

-82 KLPENKALTKPLFN
+82 KLPENKALTKPLFK
-96 RQQKEVFGLL
+96 RQQEEVFGLL
-106 EELKP
+106 ESLKP
-111 QIDRDYNEWKS
+111 QIDRDYNEWQQ
-122 MNASKRTTTTT
+122 MNASKKK
-133 TTTTADDNDDETAKR
+133 AEPEKR

-196 RQAGVTEEEERERRK
+196 RQAGVSEEEEQERRK

-222 GPTTAAT
+222 NPAAAVAT
-229 DDDEIRRQIEATRR
+229 DEDEIRRQIEATRR
-243 RLDGTDQGRRDDDG
+243 RLDGTDGGRQEDNRT
-257 FGQSQA
+257 SRA
-263 PSYQRPAPP
+263 PVPP
-272 PVASPNYSYHYPSI
+272 PRPPPPSYSYHYPSI

-294 EATPLEPQRT
+294 DSAPLEPKRT
-304 YAPTPPQPPKP
+304 YTPSMPQPPKP
-315 PKEGFTT
+315 PKEDFTI

-328 AAAAPPP
+328 AAPPSRPGKEPLPSHIPPP
-335 MRPVKDPLPAYEPLT
+335 TPDSVHR
-350 TGTAAAAAAQD
+350 D
-361 VPELPGKE
+361 VPELPAKE
-369 LVAPPSAKERLTFR
+369 EIMPPPSAKERLTFR

-402 LRDRFL
+402 LREAFL
-408 SIASENTRKGLE
+408 NIAADNTRKGLE

-429 VNNALFISCLLIPE
+429 VNNALFINCLLIPQ
-443 QKSTPDTCETENEST
+443 QKSTPDTCETENESA

-529 LQCTKSETFHQHS
+529 LQCTQTQTFHQHS
-542 IDNLY
+542 IDDLY
-547 TMAQNPPGHVYHSDK
+547 TTASNPPGHVYHSDK
-562 LDFYVKDLRPKR
+562 LDFYVKDLRPNR

>member
-1 MMNGFPSP
+1 MNGPSSP

-45 FQEALFALQDRD
+45 FQEATKATFALQDRD

-68 SVLVLQH
+68 SVLVLSH

-82 KLPENKALTKPLFN
+82 KLPENKALTKPLFK
-96 RQQKEVFGLL
+96 RQQEEVFGLL
-106 EELKP
+106 ESLKP
-111 QIDRDYNEWKS
+111 QIDRDYNEWQQ
-122 MNASKRTTTTT
+122 MNASQKK
-133 TTTTADDNDDETAKR
+133 AEPEKR

-196 RQAGVTEEEERERRK
+196 RQAGVSEEEEQERRK

-222 GPTTAAT
+222 NPAAAVAT
-229 DDDEIRRQIEATRR
+229 DEDEIRRQIEATRR
-243 RLDGTDQGRRDDDG
+243 RLDGNDGGRQEDTRT
-257 FGQSQA
+257 SRA
-263 PSYQRPAPP
+263 PVPP
-272 PVASPNYSYHYPSI
+272 PRPPPPSYSYHYPSI

-294 EATPLEPQRT
+294 DSAPLEPKRT
-304 YAPTPPQPPKP
+304 YTPSLPQPPKL
-315 PKEGFTT
+315 PKEDFTI

-328 AAAAPPP
+328 AAPPSRPGKEPLPSYIPPP
-335 MRPVKDPLPAYEPLT
+335 IPDSVPR
-350 TGTAAAAAAQD
+350 D
-361 VPELPGKE
+361 VPELPAKE
-369 LVAPPSAKERLTFR
+369 EIMPPQSAKERLTFR

-402 LRDRFL
+402 LREAFL
-408 SIASENTRKGLE
+408 NIAADNTRKGLE

-429 VNNALFISCLLIPE
+429 VNNALFINCLLIPQ
-443 QKSTPDTCETENEST
+443 QKSTPDTCETENESA

-529 LQCTKSETFHQHS
+529 LQCTQTQTFHQHS
-542 IDNLY
+542 IDDLY
-547 TMAQNPPGHVYHSDK
+547 TTASNPPGHVYHSDK
-562 LDFYVKDLRPKR
+562 LDFYVKDLRPNR

>member
-1 MMNGFPSP
+1 MSGPSSP

-17 KEITNAAEDFEFR
+17 KEITDAAEDFEFR

-45 FQEALFALQDRD
+45 FQEATFALHDRD

-68 SVLVLQH
+68 SVLVLSH

-82 KLPENKALTKPLFN
+82 KLPENRALTKPLFK
-96 RQQKEVFGLL
+96 RQQEEVFGLL
-106 EELKP
+106 ESLKP
-111 QIDRDYNEWKS
+111 QIDRDYNEWQL
-122 MNASKRTTTTT
+122 MNASKKK
-133 TTTTADDNDDETAKR
+133 ADAEPEKR

-169 DAADNQELAVSLAQ
+169 DAADHQELAVSLAQ
-183 RDFKRRDAARKAT
+183 RDFKRRDAARRAT
-196 RQAGVTEEEERERRK
+196 RQAGVSEEEEMERRK

-222 GPTTAAT
+222 NPANEE
-229 DDDEIRRQIEATRR
+229 DEIRRQIEATRR
-243 RLDGTDQGRRDDDG
+243 RLDGTDGGYEETDFRSTTRPVPPPRPPP
-257 FGQSQA
+257 
-263 PSYQRPAPP
+263 PSYSYNYPA
-272 PVASPNYSYHYPSI
+272 I

-294 EATPLEPQRT
+294 EATPLEPQRM
-304 YAPTPPQPPKP
+304 YSPQLPQPPRP
-315 PKEGFTT
+315 PKEDSTT

-328 AAAAPPP
+328 AAPP
-335 MRPVKDPLPAYEPLT
+335 MRPGKEPLPSYMTPLSPSSVSR
-350 TGTAAAAAAQD
+350 D
-361 VPELPGKE
+361 VPELPAKE
-369 LVAPPSAKERLTFR
+369 EIAPAPAVKERLTFR

-392 PIRPVFLPTQ
+392 PIRPVFLPSQ
-402 LRDRFL
+402 LRQAFL
-408 SIASENTRKGLE
+408 DIAADNTRKGLE

-429 VNNALFISCLLIPE
+429 VNNALFISCLVIPE
-443 QKSTPDTCETENEST
+443 QKCTPDTCETENESV

-463 INEDLLMVGWIH
+463 INEDLLVVGWIH

-507 SPRHQPS
+507 SPRHNPS

-547 TMAQNPPGHVYHSDK
+547 TGARNPPGHVYHSDK
-562 LDFYVKDLRPKR
+562 LDFYVKDLRPNR

>member
-1 MMNGFPSP
+1 MNGPSSP

-45 FQEALFALQDRD
+45 FQEAPKATFALQDRD

-68 SVLVLQH
+68 SVLVLSH

-82 KLPENKALTKPLFN
+82 KLPENKALTKPLFK
-96 RQQKEVFGLL
+96 RQQEEVFGLL
-106 EELKP
+106 ESLKP
-111 QIDRDYNEWKS
+111 QIDRDYNEWQQ
-122 MNASKRTTTTT
+122 MNASQKK
-133 TTTTADDNDDETAKR
+133 AEPEKR

-196 RQAGVTEEEERERRK
+196 RQAGVSEEEEQERRK

-222 GPTTAAT
+222 NPAAAVST
-229 DDDEIRRQIEATRR
+229 DEDEIRRQIEATRR
-243 RLDGTDQGRRDDDG
+243 RLDGTDGGRQEDTRT
-257 FGQSQA
+257 SRA
-263 PSYQRPAPP
+263 PVPP
-272 PVASPNYSYHYPSI
+272 PRPPPPSYSYHYPSI

-294 EATPLEPQRT
+294 DSAPLEPKRT
-304 YAPTPPQPPKP
+304 YTPSLPQPPKP
-315 PKEGFTT
+315 PKEDFTI

-328 AAAAPPP
+328 AAPPSRPGKEPLPSYIPPP
-335 MRPVKDPLPAYEPLT
+335 IPDSVPR
-350 TGTAAAAAAQD
+350 D
-361 VPELPGKE
+361 VPELPAKE
-369 LVAPPSAKERLTFR
+369 EIMPPPSAKERLTFR

-402 LRDRFL
+402 LREAFL
-408 SIASENTRKGLE
+408 NIAADNTRKGLE

-429 VNNALFISCLLIPE
+429 VNNALFINCLLIPQ
-443 QKSTPDTCETENEST
+443 QKSTPDTCETENESA

-529 LQCTKSETFHQHS
+529 LQCTQTQTFHQHS
-542 IDNLY
+542 IDDLY
-547 TMAQNPPGHVYHSDK
+547 TTASNPPGHVYHSDK
-562 LDFYVKDLRPKR
+562 LDFYVKDLRPNR

>member
-1 MMNGFPSP
+1 MNGPSSP

-17 KEITNAAEDFEFR
+17 KEITDAAEDFDFR

-45 FQEALFALQDRD
+45 FQEATFALQDRD
-57 IRKAYQMLWRH
+57 VRKAYQMLWRH
-68 SVLVLQH
+68 SILVLQH

-96 RQQKEVFGLL
+96 RQQKEVFALL
-106 EELKP
+106 EGLKP
-111 QIDRDYNEWKS
+111 QIDRDYNEWRL
-122 MNASKRTTTTT
+122 MAASKKK
-133 TTTTADDNDDETAKR
+133 ADDETAKR

-183 RDFKRRDAARKAT
+183 RDFKRRDAARRAT
-196 RQAGVTEEEERERRK
+196 RQAGVSEEEEQERRK
-211 GGRWEDWEQFG
+211 GGRWEDWEQLG
-222 GPTTAAT
+222 DPATAATTAT

-243 RLDGTDQGRRDDDG
+243 RLDGTGEGQDDASARY
-257 FGQSQA
+257 SQA
-263 PSYQRPAPP
+263 SYRSAASPPRAPP
-272 PVASPNYSYHYPSI
+272 SHSYNYPSI

-294 EATPLEPQRT
+294 EATPLEPQRAYT
-304 YAPTPPQPPKP
+304 PQPPQPPKP
-315 PKEGFTT
+315 PKEDFTT

-328 AAAAPPP
+328 AAPP
-335 MRPVKDPLPAYEPLT
+335 MRPGKDPLPSYESASAGML
-350 TGTAAAAAAQD
+350 QHD
-361 VPELPGKE
+361 VPELPAKE
-369 LVAPPSAKERLTFR
+369 EVVAPSAKERLTFR

-402 LRDRFL
+402 LKDRFL

-443 QKSTPDTCETENEST
+443 QKSTPDTCETENESS

-514 YGIFRLTNPPGLTHI
+514 FGIFRLTNPPGLTHI
-529 LQCTKSETFHQHS
+529 LQCTRSETFHQHS

-547 TMAQNPPGHVYHSDK
+547 TKAQNPPGHVYHSDK
-562 LDFYVKDLRPKR
+562 LDFYVKDLRPNQ

>member
-1 MMNGFPSP
+1 MNGPSSP

-45 FQEALFALQDRD
+45 FQEAPKATFALQDRD

-68 SVLVLQH
+68 SVLVLSH

-82 KLPENKALTKPLFN
+82 KLPENKALTKPLFK
-96 RQQKEVFGLL
+96 RQQEEVFGLL
-106 EELKP
+106 ESLKP
-111 QIDRDYNEWKS
+111 QIDRDYNEWQQ
-122 MNASKRTTTTT
+122 MNASQKR
-133 TTTTADDNDDETAKR
+133 AEPEKR

-196 RQAGVTEEEERERRK
+196 RQAGVSEEEEQERRK

-222 GPTTAAT
+222 NPAAAVAT
-229 DDDEIRRQIEATRR
+229 DEDEIRRQIEATRR
-243 RLDGTDQGRRDDDG
+243 RLDGTDGGRQEDTRT
-257 FGQSQA
+257 SRA
-263 PSYQRPAPP
+263 PVPP
-272 PVASPNYSYHYPSI
+272 PRPPPPSYSYHYPSI

-294 EATPLEPQRT
+294 DSAPLEPKRT
-304 YAPTPPQPPKP
+304 YTPSLPQPPKP
-315 PKEGFTT
+315 PKEDFTV

-328 AAAAPPP
+328 AAPPSRPGKEPLPSYIPPP
-335 MRPVKDPLPAYEPLT
+335 IPDSVPR
-350 TGTAAAAAAQD
+350 D
-361 VPELPGKE
+361 VPELPAKE
-369 LVAPPSAKERLTFR
+369 EIMPPPSAKERLTFR

-402 LRDRFL
+402 LREAFL
-408 SIASENTRKGLE
+408 NIAADNTRKGLE

-429 VNNALFISCLLIPE
+429 VNNALFINCLLIPQ
-443 QKSTPDTCETENEST
+443 QKSTPDTCETENESA

-529 LQCTKSETFHQHS
+529 LQCTQTQTFHQHS
-542 IDNLY
+542 IDDLY
-547 TMAQNPPGHVYHSDK
+547 TTASNPPGHVYHSDK
-562 LDFYVKDLRPKR
+562 LDFYVKDLRPNR

>member
-1 MMNGFPSP
+1 MNGPSSP

-45 FQEALFALQDRD
+45 FQEAPKATFALQDRD

-68 SVLVLQH
+68 SVLVLSH

-82 KLPENKALTKPLFN
+82 KLPENKALTKPLFK
-96 RQQKEVFGLL
+96 RQQEEVFGLL
-106 EELKP
+106 ESLKP
-111 QIDRDYNEWKS
+111 QIARDYNEWQQ
-122 MNASKRTTTTT
+122 MNASQKK
-133 TTTTADDNDDETAKR
+133 AEPEKR

-196 RQAGVTEEEERERRK
+196 RQAGVSEEEEQERRK

-222 GPTTAAT
+222 NPAAAVAT
-229 DDDEIRRQIEATRR
+229 DEDEIRRQIEATRR
-243 RLDGTDQGRRDDDG
+243 RLDGTDGGRQEDTRT
-257 FGQSQA
+257 SRA
-263 PSYQRPAPP
+263 PVPP
-272 PVASPNYSYHYPSI
+272 PRPPPPSYSYHYPSI
-286 SRPRAVEW
+286 TRPRAVEW
-294 EATPLEPQRT
+294 DSAPLEPKRT
-304 YAPTPPQPPKP
+304 YTPSLPQPPKP
-315 PKEGFTT
+315 PKEDFTI

-328 AAAAPPP
+328 AAPPSRPGKEPLPSYMPPP
-335 MRPVKDPLPAYEPLT
+335 ASDSVHR
-350 TGTAAAAAAQD
+350 D
-361 VPELPGKE
+361 VPELPAKE
-369 LVAPPSAKERLTFR
+369 EIMPPSSAKERLTFR

-402 LRDRFL
+402 LREAFL
-408 SIASENTRKGLE
+408 NIAADNTRKGLE

-429 VNNALFISCLLIPE
+429 VNNALFINCLLIPQ
-443 QKSTPDTCETENEST
+443 QKSTPDTCETENESA

-529 LQCTKSETFHQHS
+529 LQCTQTQTFHQHS
-542 IDNLY
+542 IDDLY
-547 TMAQNPPGHVYHSDK
+547 TTASNPPGHVYHSDK
-562 LDFYVKDLRPKR
+562 LDFYVKDLRPNR

>member
-1 MMNGFPSP
+1 MNGPSSP

-45 FQEALFALQDRD
+45 FQEATFALQDRD

-68 SVLVLQH
+68 SVLVLSH

-82 KLPENKALTKPLFN
+82 KLPENKALTKPLFK
-96 RQQKEVFGLL
+96 RQQEEVFGLL
-106 EELKP
+106 ESLKP
-111 QIDRDYNEWKS
+111 QIDRDYDEWQQ
-122 MNASKRTTTTT
+122 MNASQKK
-133 TTTTADDNDDETAKR
+133 AEPEKR

-196 RQAGVTEEEERERRK
+196 RQAGVSEEEEQERRK

-222 GPTTAAT
+222 NPAAAVAT
-229 DDDEIRRQIEATRR
+229 DEDEIRRQIEATRR
-243 RLDGTDQGRRDDDG
+243 RLDGTDGGRQEDTRT
-257 FGQSQA
+257 SRA
-263 PSYQRPAPP
+263 PIPP
-272 PVASPNYSYHYPSI
+272 PRPPPPSYSYHYPSI

-294 EATPLEPQRT
+294 DSAPLEPKRT
-304 YAPTPPQPPKP
+304 FTPSLPQPPKP
-315 PKEGFTT
+315 PKEDFTI

-328 AAAAPPP
+328 AAPPSRPGKEPLLSYIPPP
-335 MRPVKDPLPAYEPLT
+335 TPDSVHR
-350 TGTAAAAAAQD
+350 D
-361 VPELPGKE
+361 VPELPAKE
-369 LVAPPSAKERLTFR
+369 EIMPPPSAKERLTFR

-402 LRDRFL
+402 LREAFL
-408 SIASENTRKGLE
+408 NIAADNTRKGLE

-429 VNNALFISCLLIPE
+429 VNNALFINCLLIPQ
-443 QKSTPDTCETENEST
+443 QKSTPDTCETENESA

-529 LQCTKSETFHQHS
+529 LQCTQTQTFHQHS
-542 IDNLY
+542 IDDLY
-547 TMAQNPPGHVYHSDK
+547 TTASNPPGHVYHSDK
-562 LDFYVKDLRPKR
+562 LDFYVKDLRPNR

>member
-1 MMNGFPSP
+1 
-9 RPARPMSI
+9 
-17 KEITNAAEDFEFR
+17 
-30 TTIPFKYWARSADTL
+30 
-45 FQEALFALQDRD
+45 
-57 IRKAYQMLWRH
+57 MLWRH
-68 SVLVLQH
+68 SILVLNH

-82 KLPENKALTKPLFN
+82 KQPENKALTKPLFS
-96 RQQKEVFGLL
+96 RQQKDVFGLL

-111 QIDRDYNEWKS
+111 QIDRDYNEWQL
-122 MNASKRTTTTT
+122 MNASKQK
-133 TTTTADDNDDETAKR
+133 ANEESNKR

-196 RQAGVTEEEERERRK
+196 RQAGVSEEEEQERRK
-211 GGRWEDWEQFG
+211 GGRWDDWEQFG
-222 GPTTAAT
+222 NPAT
-229 DDDEIRRQIEATRR
+229 DEEEIRRQIEATRR
-243 RLDGTDQGRRDDDG
+243 RLDGTDGGGDENNLPDTRG
-257 FGQSQA
+257 PVHQSQVLPPRA
-263 PSYQRPAPP
+263 PHSHSY
-272 PVASPNYSYHYPSI
+272 NYPSI

-294 EATPLEPQRT
+294 EAAPLEPQRA
-304 YAPTPPQPPKP
+304 YTPQQSQPPKP
-315 PKEGFTT
+315 PKEDFTP

-328 AAAAPPP
+328 AAAP
-335 MRPVKDPLPAYEPLT
+335 MIPGKEPLPSYKPLPT
-350 TGTAAAAAAQD
+350 PDTLHRD
-361 VPELPGKE
+361 VPELPAKE
-369 LVAPPSAKERLTFR
+369 EVVPPPAKERLTFR

-402 LRDRFL
+402 LKEAFL
-408 SIASENTRKGLE
+408 DIASDNTRKGLE

-443 QKSTPDTCETENEST
+443 QKSTSDTCETENESG

-507 SPRHQPS
+507 SPRHTPS
-514 YGIFRLTNPPGLTHI
+514 QVPP
-529 LQCTKSETFHQHS
+529 
-542 IDNLY
+542 
-547 TMAQNPPGHVYHSDK
+547 P
-562 LDFYVKDLRPKR
+562 